1 MEENFNLNIYDA
13 LAERVK
19 NPISGTFSLIWF
31 ITNWQVPIIL
41 VFGTTPEQ
49 DRISVINLYITSKNS
64 LLPLV
69 IYPLLLTLAYLL
81 IMPILKEWYNWWIN
95 RSDYRISRA
104 KQKLELDLQEES
116 QYRET
121 LRSLCAGLKKVLNDS
136 SLAFQEISDT
146 AKQGQEKKN
155 IYFYEDIDK
164 LALEKRRYSELTVKQ
179 IEHFFENYNA
189 DIPDNYQLF
198 LLKWGKKTLKA
209 LANIGP
215 KIK

>member
-1 MEENFNLNIYDA
+1 
-13 LAERVK
+13 
-19 NPISGTFSLIWF
+19 
-31 ITNWQVPIIL
+31 
-41 VFGTTPEQ
+41 
-49 DRISVINLYITSKNS
+49 
-64 LLPLV
+64 
-69 IYPLLLTLAYLL
+69 
-81 IMPILKEWYNWWIN
+81 MPILKEWYNWWIN